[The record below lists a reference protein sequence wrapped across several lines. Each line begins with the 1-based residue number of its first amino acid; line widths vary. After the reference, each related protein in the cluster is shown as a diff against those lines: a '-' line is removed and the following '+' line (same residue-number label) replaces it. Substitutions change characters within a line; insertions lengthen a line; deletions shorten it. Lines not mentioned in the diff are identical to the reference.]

1 MLPRIQPGWLL
12 IFWCG
17 LAAALVALPIAR
29 TPVRHPIR
37 VSGRRRIAGVAIELL
52 IFPVLY
58 ALVLEALGR
67 SDIALGALLGAAHG
81 TLTLISAALQPGTG
95 GGRAAT
101 RTRAFLARTVYGAVF
116 AFLYVV
122 PAG

>member
-1 MLPRIQPGWLL
+1 MLSRIQPGWLL
-12 IFWCG
+12 ILWCG

-29 TPVRHPIR
+29 APERKAVR
-37 VSGRRRIAGVAIELL
+37 VSAGRRIAGGIVELL
-52 IFPVLY
+52 VFPVLY
-58 ALVLEALGR
+58 ALALEALGR
-67 SDIALGALLGAAHG
+67 SDIALGAILGAAHG
-81 TLTLISAALQPGTG
+81 MLTVATAAMRPGTG
-95 GGRAAT
+95 GGLLAT